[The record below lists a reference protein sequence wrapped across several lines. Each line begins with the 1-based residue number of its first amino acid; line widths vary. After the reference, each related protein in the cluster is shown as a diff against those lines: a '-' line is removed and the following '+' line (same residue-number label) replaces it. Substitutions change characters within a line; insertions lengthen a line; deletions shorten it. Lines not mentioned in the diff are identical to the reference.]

1 MKWALIDP
9 NPNRED
15 FILREISRF
24 LTKCGQAVKFV
35 RTSEGL
41 AGKLKEPARICEI
54 LKEFMPD
61 RILWCSVA
69 GLPYFELLSEPD
81 WIGVPKIA
89 LWFDDP
95 VTRSECIGLSGVMCA
110 TANRKDFIHAIWDG
124 HWRDEAFRRW
134 GIRAHKIHLSADEEE
149 YSPRS
154 KPPLLLK
161 NTLGRESVVFVG
173 MLHTEE
179 GIARCLD
186 PLPRGL
192 KALASVIQSKLLKI
206 QAGSFLENEQEG
218 LSWDVLQRLGEAE
231 LSDKEKALIQYESA
245 REPLAVCSFRYGIWA
260 QAKNAVR
267 IRILKQV
274 LPMAPLW
281 VFCEQKQ
288 LAHAR
293 EDEWRKFLGEAGD
306 RLSIFDTSELRP
318 EELGGLYRAGALHI
332 QVTDPQ
338 SVKGGIPLRV
348 FQTAASGRALLTDVK
363 EELLECFNSGKEIL
377 TYDSAA
383 NFPKALKSA
392 LSHSGDLEEI
402 GKAARLRFENEHRWM
417 HRLETISSWLK

>member
-9 NPNRED
+9 NTTLKD
-15 FILREISRF
+15 FVLRELSQALQRQGEAVRF
-24 LTKCGQAVKFV
+24 I
-35 RTSEGL
+35 RTS
-41 AGKLKEPARICEI
+41 AGSAGELKEPGKIREI

-81 WIGVPKIA
+81 WIKTPKIC

-95 VTRSECIGLSGVMCA
+95 VTRSECIGLSGVMSA

-124 HWRDEAFRRW
+124 YWRDEAFKRW
-134 GIRAHKIHLSADEEE
+134 GIRAQTIHLSADEEE
-149 YSPRS
+149 YSPGS
-154 KPPLLLK
+154 KPPALLK
-161 NTLGRESVVFVG
+161 NSLGKDAVVFIG

-179 GIARCLD
+179 SIARCLD

-192 KALASVIQSKLLKI
+192 KALASVIQTKLLKI
-206 QAGSFLENEQEG
+206 QSGSYLENEKEG
-218 LSWDVLQRLGEAE
+218 LSWDVLSRLGEAE
-231 LSDKEKALIQYESA
+231 LSEKERALIQYESA

-274 LPMAPLW
+274 LDAAPLW

-288 LAHAR
+288 LAHAK
-293 EDEWRKFLGEAGD
+293 ENGWRKFLSVTDD
-306 RLSIFDTSELRP
+306 RLRIFDTSDLKS
-318 EELGGLYRAGALHI
+318 EELGGLYHAGALHI
-332 QVTDPQ
+332 QATDPQ
-338 SVKGGIPLRV
+338 SVKGGIPLRM

-363 EELLECFNSGKEIL
+363 DELLECFTPGKEIL
-377 TYDSAA
+377 AYDSGPG
-383 NFPKALKSA
+383 FSESLKQA
-392 LSHSGDLEEI
+392 LSNPERLGEI
-402 GKAARLRFENEHRWM
+402 GRAARLRFESQHTWR
-417 HRLETISSWLK
+417 HRLENISSWLK